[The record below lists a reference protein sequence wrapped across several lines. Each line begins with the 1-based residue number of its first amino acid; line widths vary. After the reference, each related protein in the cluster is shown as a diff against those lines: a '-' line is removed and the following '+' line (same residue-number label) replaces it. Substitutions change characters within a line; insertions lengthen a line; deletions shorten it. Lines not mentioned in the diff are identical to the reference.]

1 MAMADLSDTGNGFR
15 LLMGQIMAN
24 QGEQSRQLA
33 AATERLTR
41 LEERMDTLIKT
52 ISAYDMRVAALNG
65 KIDTVVQMEERVGA
79 LEKRAEEEDT
89 SADEVEKEALKNRT
103 LVITALIGGF
113 FALLTTIVNVVS
125 GIVNK

>member
-1 MAMADLSDTGNGFR
+1 
-15 LLMGQIMAN
+15 
-24 QGEQSRQLA
+24 
-33 AATERLTR
+33 
-41 LEERMDTLIKT
+41 MDTLIKT